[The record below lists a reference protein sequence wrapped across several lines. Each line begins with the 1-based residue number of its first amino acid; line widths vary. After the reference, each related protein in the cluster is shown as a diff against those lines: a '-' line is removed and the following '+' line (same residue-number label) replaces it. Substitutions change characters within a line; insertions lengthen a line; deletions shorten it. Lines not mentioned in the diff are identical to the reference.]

1 MSELALYQER
11 LFEEIK
17 ELVNNS
23 RNRVM
28 QL

>member
-17 ELVNNS
+17 ELVINS